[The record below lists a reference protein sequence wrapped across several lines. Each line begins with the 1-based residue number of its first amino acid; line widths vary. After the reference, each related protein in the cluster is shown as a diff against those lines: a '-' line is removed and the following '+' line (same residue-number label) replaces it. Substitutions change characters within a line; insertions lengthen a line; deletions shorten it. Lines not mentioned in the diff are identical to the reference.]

1 MNDISRLWL
10 IISKLLPKK
19 GWFENDFYILDT
31 RRIYIHTLY
40 LSPTIY
46 IDIIIIRLFLFR
58 TTQTGSRSSYTWRVF
73 LIVAHSYPCMC
84 MCARGELPSP
94 LEHLCRRVYDDVNFP
109 VFVQNRT
116 LFGSD
121 SSQLGGDVKCC
132 RPDKLLEGVRRCR
145 SCSNPAYYLDGACI
159 MRRSRPKCHRKP
171 KRKCKLTV
179 SKALSVLLSNNW

>member
-1 MNDISRLWL
+1 MLVWKWFLYSRHKSQQLFIHNISLQQSTSILLLFAFSSSAQHKPEAGPFIPDAYFWL
-10 IISKLLPKK
+10 SLTHI
-19 GWFENDFYILDT
+19 
-31 RRIYIHTLY
+31 
-40 LSPTIY
+40 
-46 IDIIIIRLFLFR
+46 
-58 TTQTGSRSSYTWRVF
+58 
-73 LIVAHSYPCMC
+73 PCMC
-84 MCARGELPSP
+84 MCARGAPLVPSP

-109 VFVQNRT
+109 VFVRNRT

-121 SSQLGGDVKCC
+121 SRGGGDVKCC

-171 KRKCKLTV
+171 KRKCKRTV